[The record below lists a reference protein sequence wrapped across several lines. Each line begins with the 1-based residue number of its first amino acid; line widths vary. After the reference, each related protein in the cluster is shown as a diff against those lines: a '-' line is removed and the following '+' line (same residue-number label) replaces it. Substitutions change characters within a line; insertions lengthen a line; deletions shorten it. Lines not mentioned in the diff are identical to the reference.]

1 MTVTGRDIIE
11 ELVERMR
18 TESEPLRYSALAHGV
33 YRIFLHRD
41 DYDRLA
47 PARRSLVEEAG
58 RALDE
63 ELDRL
68 NAHRTPAADQWGK
81 IVQAATRLMKP
92 AEPPLR
98 RPPAGWV
105 IELYPDEDEEL
116 KPGHIRVTSELGQ
129 PPAQA
134 ILAGDPTHRVQPLG
148 SSASTAPP
156 AAAVRPTAAPTAAPP
171 RAAPNTGVHDTG
183 GHDIP
188 AADPVTVSTVAPG
201 AMPRPAPSPSAF
213 PPAIP
218 NAPPAA
224 DATRRTTATLDTS
237 APTARVSTAAAWGE
251 LTYRDSS
258 GQEHNAP
265 LVGDLIRVGRGGR
278 GSQVDVTVQG
288 PDDISRT
295 HLQLRRE
302 ASGSISV
309 KDVSRFGTT
318 IDNVRIPPSLDSS
331 GRDLE
336 QWIPVGA
343 RAQFGLAGVIVL
355 HFKRVGTV

>member
-18 TESEPLRYSALAHGV
+18 TESEPLRYTALAHGL
-33 YRIFLHRD
+33 YRVFLHRD
-41 DYDRLA
+41 DYDRLS
-47 PARRSLVEEAG
+47 PARRSLVEEAS

-68 NAHRTPAADQWGK
+68 NAHRTPAPDQWGK

-116 KPGHIRVTSELGQ
+116 APGHIRVTSELGQ

-148 SSASTAPP
+148 TSAVQAGPGAGPRPGAASQNPIPAVHAPPIAVQVPTAP
-156 AAAVRPTAAPTAAPP
+156 AAAPPPPPIPSVAPP
-171 RAAPNTGVHDTG
+171 P
-183 GHDIP
+183 P
-188 AADPVTVSTVAPG
+188 P
-201 AMPRPAPSPSAF
+201 PAP
-213 PPAIP
+213 
-218 NAPPAA
+218 
-224 DATRRTTATLDTS
+224 DATRRTTAAIDTS

-258 GQEHNAP
+258 GQEHSAP

-278 GSQVDVTVQG
+278 GAQIDVTVQG

-295 HLQLRRE
+295 HLHLRRE
-302 ASGSISV
+302 PSGSVSA

-318 IDNVRIPPSLDSS
+318 MDNVRIPPSLDGT

-336 QWIPVGA
+336 QWVPVGA

-355 HFKRVGTV
+355 HFKRVGAA

>member
-33 YRIFLHRD
+33 YRVFLHRE
-41 DYDRLA
+41 DYDRVS
-47 PARRSLVEEAG
+47 PARRALVEEAG

-68 NAHRTPAADQWGK
+68 NARRTPAPDQWGK
-81 IVQAATRLMKP
+81 IVQAATRLVKP

-116 KPGHIRVTSELGQ
+116 LPGHIRITSELGQ

-134 ILAGDPTHRVQPLG
+134 ILAGDPTHRVQPIG
-148 SSASTAPP
+148 PAAATPPAPPRSAPVAPP
-156 AAAVRPTAAPTAAPP
+156 AAQPAAQPVAQPVAQAVAQ
-171 RAAPNTGVHDTG
+171 
-183 GHDIP
+183 P
-188 AADPVTVSTVAPG
+188 AADRGSFTAVASPPPVP
-201 AMPRPAPSPSAF
+201 
-213 PPAIP
+213 
-218 NAPPAA
+218 
-224 DATRRTTATLDTS
+224 DATRRTTAALDTS
-237 APTARVSTAAAWGE
+237 SPTSRVSTAAAWGE
-251 LTYRDSS
+251 LTYRDST
-258 GQEHNAP
+258 GQEHNAA
-265 LVGDLIRVGRGGR
+265 LVGELIRIGRGGR
-278 GSQVDVTVQG
+278 GALVDVTVQG

-295 HLQLRRE
+295 HLHLRRE
-302 ASGSISV
+302 ASGSILV

-318 IDNVRIPPSLDSS
+318 MDNVRIPPSLDAT

-336 QWIPVGA
+336 QWVPVGA

-355 HFKRVGTV
+355 HFKRVGAA

>member
-1 MTVTGRDIIE
+1 MTVTGRDIID

-33 YRIFLHRD
+33 YRVFLHRE

-63 ELDRL
+63 ELDKL
-68 NAHRTPAADQWGK
+68 NAHRTPAGDQWGK
-81 IVQAATRLMKP
+81 LVQAATRLMKP
-92 AEPPLR
+92 TEPPLR

-116 KPGHIRVTSELGQ
+116 LPGHVRITSELGQ
-129 PPAQA
+129 PPAPA
-134 ILAGDPTHRVQPLG
+134 ILAGDATKRVPPLG
-148 SSASTAPP
+148 PGVSAAPP
-156 AAAVRPTAAPTAAPP
+156 PPPAAPTAETKAPAAVPPPPVVVAAPP
-171 RAAPNTGVHDTG
+171 V
-183 GHDIP
+183 
-188 AADPVTVSTVAPG
+188 G
-201 AMPRPAPSPSAF
+201 APAPVPS
-213 PPAIP
+213 
-218 NAPPAA
+218 
-224 DATRRTTATLDTS
+224 DATRRTTAAIDTS

-251 LTYRDSS
+251 LTYRDST

-278 GSQVDVTVQG
+278 GANVDVTVHG

-295 HLQLRRE
+295 HLHLRRE
-302 ASGSISV
+302 PSGGIAV

-318 IDNVRIPPSLDSS
+318 MDNVRIPPSLDAT
-331 GRDLE
+331 GRDLD
-336 QWIPVGA
+336 QWVPVGA
-343 RAQFGLAGVIVL
+343 KAQFGLAGVIVL
-355 HFKRVGTV
+355 HFKRVGTA

>member
-33 YRIFLHRD
+33 YRVFLHRE
-41 DYDRLA
+41 DYDRVS
-47 PARRSLVEEAG
+47 PARRALVEEAS

-68 NAHRTPAADQWGK
+68 NARRTPAPDQWGK

-116 KPGHIRVTSELGQ
+116 LPGHIRVTSELGQ

-148 SSASTAPP
+148 SSAPPPPPRAEPAQSPVP
-156 AAAVRPTAAPTAAPP
+156 AAVPTAAEAVAARAPVHVAVSVPP
-171 RAAPNTGVHDTG
+171 VP
-183 GHDIP
+183 
-188 AADPVTVSTVAPG
+188 
-201 AMPRPAPSPSAF
+201 
-213 PPAIP
+213 
-218 NAPPAA
+218 
-224 DATRRTTATLDTS
+224 DATRRTTAVVDTS
-237 APTARVSTAAAWGE
+237 APTSRVSAAAAWGE
-251 LTYRDSS
+251 LTYRDST

-265 LVGDLIRVGRGGR
+265 LVGEVIRIGRGGR
-278 GSQVDVTVQG
+278 GAQVDVTVQG

-295 HLQLRRE
+295 HLHLRRD
-302 ASGSISV
+302 ASGSVSA

-318 IDNVRIPPSLDSS
+318 MDNVRIPPSLDGS

-336 QWIPVGA
+336 QWVPVGA

-355 HFKRVGTV
+355 HFKRVGPAAGA

>member
-33 YRIFLHRD
+33 YRVFLHRE
-41 DYDRLA
+41 DYDRLS
-47 PARRSLVEEAG
+47 PARRSLVEEAS

-68 NAHRTPAADQWGK
+68 NANRTPAPDNWGK

-92 AEPPLR
+92 VEPPLR

-105 IELYPDEDEEL
+105 IELYPDEDNEL
-116 KPGHIRVTSELGQ
+116 HPGHIRITSELGQ

-134 ILAGDPTHRVQPLG
+134 ILAGEPTQRVQPLG
-148 SSASTAPP
+148 TP
-156 AAAVRPTAAPTAAPP
+156 AAAPAQPQPAAPVAVPATPP
-171 RAAPNTGVHDTG
+171 GLALSSVQSSAQSSVQ
-183 GHDIP
+183 
-188 AADPVTVSTVAPG
+188 S
-201 AMPRPAPSPSAF
+201 PAPSPVQS
-213 PPAIP
+213 PAQSSVQSQ
-218 NAPPAA
+218 PAA
-224 DATRRTTATLDTS
+224 DATRRTS
-237 APTARVSTAAAWGE
+237 AGVDGSSPTARVSTAAAWGE
-251 LTYRDSS
+251 LTYRDST

-265 LVGDLIRVGRGGR
+265 LVGDVIRIGRGGR
-278 GSQVDVTVQG
+278 GAQVDVTVQG

-302 ASGSISV
+302 ASGGISV

-318 IDNVRIPPSLDSS
+318 MDNVRIPPSLDGT

-336 QWIPVGA
+336 QWVPVGA

-355 HFKRVGTV
+355 HFKRVGS

>member
-1 MTVTGRDIIE
+1 MTVTGRDIID

-18 TESEPLRYSALAHGV
+18 NESEPLRYSALAHGV
-33 YRIFLHRD
+33 YRVFLHRE
-41 DYDRLA
+41 DYERLA
-47 PARRSLVEEAG
+47 PARRSLVEEAS

-68 NAHRTPAADQWGK
+68 NARRTPAVDQWGK
-81 IVQAATRLMKP
+81 LVQAATRLMKP
-92 AEPPLR
+92 VEPPLR

-116 KPGHIRVTSELGQ
+116 LPGHVRITSELGQ

-148 SSASTAPP
+148 PSASTA
-156 AAAVRPTAAPTAAPP
+156 APTTETKAPTAPP
-171 RAAPNTGVHDTG
+171 VG
-183 GHDIP
+183 P
-188 AADPVTVSTVAPG
+188 ASPPPSVVPAS
-201 AMPRPAPSPSAF
+201 APSSVSIGVASQV
-213 PPAIP
+213 AGLVTG
-218 NAPPAA
+218 
-224 DATRRTTATLDTS
+224 DATRRTTAAIDTS

-251 LTYRDSS
+251 LTYRDST
-258 GQEHNAP
+258 GHEHNAP
-265 LVGDLIRVGRGGR
+265 LVGDLIRIGRGGR
-278 GSQVDVTVQG
+278 GANVDVTVQG

-295 HLQLRRE
+295 HLHLRRE
-302 ASGSISV
+302 ASGGISV

-318 IDNVRIPPSLDSS
+318 MDNVRIPPSLDGS

-336 QWIPVGA
+336 QWVPVGA

-355 HFKRVGTV
+355 HFKRVGTA

>member
-33 YRIFLHRD
+33 YRVFLHRE
-41 DYDRLA
+41 DYDRLS
-47 PARRSLVEEAG
+47 PARRSLVEEAS

-68 NAHRTPAADQWGK
+68 NANRTPAPDNWGK

-92 AEPPLR
+92 VEPPLR

-116 KPGHIRVTSELGQ
+116 HPGHIRVTSELGQ

-134 ILAGDPTHRVQPLG
+134 ILAGEPTQRVQPLG
-148 SSASTAPP
+148 PQAH
-156 AAAVRPTAAPTAAPP
+156 AAPP
-171 RAAPNTGVHDTG
+171 PPAPVAVPATPLS
-183 GHDIP
+183 P
-188 AADPVTVSTVAPG
+188 AATSVQTTAPSSVQSSAASAMTPVPPVPAG
-201 AMPRPAPSPSAF
+201 PAP
-213 PPAIP
+213 
-218 NAPPAA
+218 
-224 DATRRTTATLDTS
+224 DATRRTSAAVDGTS
-237 APTARVSTAAAWGE
+237 PTARVSTAAAWGE
-251 LTYRDSS
+251 LTYRDST

-278 GSQVDVTVQG
+278 GAQVDVTVQG

-302 ASGSISV
+302 ASGGISV

-318 IDNVRIPPSLDSS
+318 MDNVRIPPSLDGT

-336 QWIPVGA
+336 QWVPVGA

-355 HFKRVGTV
+355 HFKRVGTA

>member
-18 TESEPLRYSALAHGV
+18 AESEPLRYSALAHGV
-33 YRIFLHRD
+33 YRVFLHRE
-41 DYDRLA
+41 DYDRLS
-47 PARRSLVEEAG
+47 PARRSLVEEAS

-68 NAHRTPAADQWGK
+68 NANRTPAPDNWGK

-92 AEPPLR
+92 VEPPLR

-116 KPGHIRVTSELGQ
+116 HPGHIRITSELGQ

-134 ILAGDPTHRVQPLG
+134 VLAGEPTQRVQPLG
-148 SSASTAPP
+148 GTTSPPAQPPQPPATAAESAIRPGLRPGSQPGLDSPSSAQSQPMPSQPAVQVPLVPP
-156 AAAVRPTAAPTAAPP
+156 L
-171 RAAPNTGVHDTG
+171 
-183 GHDIP
+183 
-188 AADPVTVSTVAPG
+188 
-201 AMPRPAPSPSAF
+201 PAPDS
-213 PPAIP
+213 
-218 NAPPAA
+218 
-224 DATRRTTATLDTS
+224 TRRTSAGIDGTS
-237 APTARVSTAAAWGE
+237 PTARVSTAAAWGE
-251 LTYRDSS
+251 LTYRDST

-265 LVGDLIRVGRGGR
+265 LVGDVVRIGRGGR
-278 GSQVDVTVQG
+278 GAQVDVTVQG

-302 ASGSISV
+302 ASGGISV

-318 IDNVRIPPSLDSS
+318 MDNVRIPPSLDGT

-336 QWIPVGA
+336 QWVPVGA

-355 HFKRVGTV
+355 HFKRVGT

>member
-33 YRIFLHRD
+33 YRVFLHRE
-41 DYDRLA
+41 DYDRVS
-47 PARRSLVEEAG
+47 PARRALVEEAG

-68 NAHRTPAADQWGK
+68 NARRTPAPDQWGK

-116 KPGHIRVTSELGQ
+116 LPGHIRITSELGQ

-148 SSASTAPP
+148 SSATTP
-156 AAAVRPTAAPTAAPP
+156 AAQP
-171 RAAPNTGVHDTG
+171 RAEPAAQPAPQPAVQPGAQ
-183 GHDIP
+183 P
-188 AADPVTVSTVAPG
+188 AADRGDFTPAASA
-201 AMPRPAPSPSAF
+201 APAP
-213 PPAIP
+213 
-218 NAPPAA
+218 
-224 DATRRTTATLDTS
+224 DATRRTTATIDTS
-237 APTARVSTAAAWGE
+237 SPTARVSAAAAWGE
-251 LTYRDSS
+251 LTYRDST

-265 LVGDLIRVGRGGR
+265 LVGELIRIGRGGR
-278 GSQVDVTVQG
+278 GALVDVTVQG

-302 ASGSISV
+302 PSGSV
-309 KDVSRFGTT
+309 AAKDVSRFGTT
-318 IDNVRIPPSLDSS
+318 MDNVRIPPSLDAT

-336 QWIPVGA
+336 QWVPVGA

-355 HFKRVGTV
+355 HFKRVGAV

>member
-1 MTVTGRDIIE
+1 MTVTGRDIID

-18 TESEPLRYSALAHGV
+18 SESEPLRYSALAHGV
-33 YRIFLHRD
+33 YRVFLHRED
-41 DYDRLA
+41 FERLS

-63 ELDRL
+63 ELDKL
-68 NAHRTPAADQWGK
+68 NAHRAPATDQWGRL
-81 IVQAATRLMKP
+81 VQAASRLVKP

-116 KPGHIRVTSELGQ
+116 LPGHIRITSELGQ

-148 SSASTAPP
+148 PTTQAAAAAPAPAPTSQSVQSHRERVPEPAPAPLRESLP
-156 AAAVRPTAAPTAAPP
+156 AALPEALPDAHATHRTAQPA
-171 RAAPNTGVHDTG
+171 DG
-183 GHDIP
+183 G
-188 AADPVTVSTVAPG
+188 
-201 AMPRPAPSPSAF
+201 
-213 PPAIP
+213 
-218 NAPPAA
+218 N
-224 DATRRTTATLDTS
+224 
-237 APTARVSTAAAWGE
+237 PTARVSTAAAWGE
-251 LTYRDSS
+251 LTYRDRT
-258 GQEHNAP
+258 GQEHSAP
-265 LVGDLIRVGRGGR
+265 LVGELIRIGRGGR
-278 GSQVDVTVQG
+278 GTAVDVTVEG

-302 ASGSISV
+302 PNGAIAV

-318 IDNVRIPPSLDSS
+318 MDNVRIPPSLDGS
-331 GRDLE
+331 GRDLDH
-336 QWIPVGA
+336 WVPVGA

-355 HFKRVGTV
+355 HFKRMGTP

>member
-1 MTVTGRDIIE
+1 MTVTGREIIE
-11 ELVERMR
+11 EVVERMR
-18 TESEPLRYSALAHGV
+18 TESEPLRYTALAHGV
-33 YRIFLHRD
+33 YRVFLHRE
-41 DYDRLA
+41 DYDRLS
-47 PARRSLVEEAG
+47 PARRSLVEEAS

-68 NAHRTPAADQWGK
+68 NAHRAPAADQWGK

-92 AEPPLR
+92 TEPPLR

-116 KPGHIRVTSELGQ
+116 LPGHIRITSELGQ

-148 SSASTAPP
+148 HSAVAPPVQPAAIPAAIPAARPAVASQDPITPPVAVVPPPPVAAAPP
-156 AAAVRPTAAPTAAPP
+156 APTLAAPP
-171 RAAPNTGVHDTG
+171 LP
-183 GHDIP
+183 P
-188 AADPVTVSTVAPG
+188 PPG
-201 AMPRPAPSPSAF
+201 P
-213 PPAIP
+213 
-218 NAPPAA
+218 
-224 DATRRTTATLDTS
+224 DATRRTTATIDTS

-251 LTYRDSS
+251 LTYRDST
-258 GQEHNAP
+258 GQEHSAP

-278 GSQVDVTVQG
+278 GAQIDVTVQG

-302 ASGSISV
+302 PSGSISV

-318 IDNVRIPPSLDSS
+318 MDNVRIPPSIDGT
-331 GRDLE
+331 GRDLD
-336 QWIPVGA
+336 QWVPVGA

-355 HFKRVGTV
+355 HFKRVGTA

>member
-1 MTVTGRDIIE
+1 MTVTGRDIID

-33 YRIFLHRD
+33 YRVFLHRED
-41 DYDRLA
+41 FERLS

-68 NAHRTPAADQWGK
+68 NAHRTPAPDQWGRL
-81 IVQAATRLMKP
+81 VQAASRLVKP
-92 AEPPLR
+92 VEPPLR

-116 KPGHIRVTSELGQ
+116 LPGHIRITSELGQ
-129 PPAQA
+129 PSAQA
-134 ILAGDPTHRVQPLG
+134 ILAGDPTHRVQPVG
-148 SSASTAPP
+148 TQAPP
-156 AAAVRPTAAPTAAPP
+156 AAALPTVQSLPSVRDAVPDANATQRTAE
-171 RAAPNTGVHDTG
+171 G
-183 GHDIP
+183 G
-188 AADPVTVSTVAPG
+188 
-201 AMPRPAPSPSAF
+201 
-213 PPAIP
+213 
-218 NAPPAA
+218 N
-224 DATRRTTATLDTS
+224 
-237 APTARVSTAAAWGE
+237 PTARVSTAAAWAE
-251 LTYRDSS
+251 LTWRDRT
-258 GQEHNAP
+258 GQEHSTP

-278 GSQVDVTVQG
+278 GAAVDVVVEG

-302 ASGSISV
+302 SNGAVAV

-318 IDNVRIPPSLDSS
+318 MDNVRIPPSLDGS
-331 GRDLE
+331 GRDLD
-336 QWIPVGA
+336 QWVPVGA

-355 HFKRVGTV
+355 HFKRAGTP

>member
-33 YRIFLHRD
+33 YRVFLHRE
-41 DYDRLA
+41 DYDRVS
-47 PARRSLVEEAG
+47 PARRALVEEAS

-68 NAHRTPAADQWGK
+68 NARRTPAPDQWGK

-116 KPGHIRVTSELGQ
+116 LPGHIRITSELGQ

-148 SSASTAPP
+148 NSAPVPIAAPKAEPTAQP
-156 AAAVRPTAAPTAAPP
+156 AAQPAAQPTAK
-171 RAAPNTGVHDTG
+171 
-183 GHDIP
+183 P
-188 AADPVTVSTVAPG
+188 AADRGNVT
-201 AMPRPAPSPSAF
+201 PAPSAPSA
-213 PPAIP
+213 P
-218 NAPPAA
+218 
-224 DATRRTTATLDTS
+224 DATRRTTAAVDTS
-237 APTARVSTAAAWGE
+237 SPTARVSAAAAWGE
-251 LTYRDSS
+251 LTYRDSM

-265 LVGDLIRVGRGGR
+265 LVGELIRIGRGGR
-278 GSQVDVTVQG
+278 GAQVDVTVEG

-295 HLQLRRE
+295 HLHLRRE
-302 ASGSISV
+302 PSGSV
-309 KDVSRFGTT
+309 AAKDVSRFGTT
-318 IDNVRIPPSLDSS
+318 MDNVRIPPSLDAT

-336 QWIPVGA
+336 QWVPVGA

-355 HFKRVGTV
+355 HFKRVGTA

>member
-33 YRIFLHRD
+33 YRVFLHRE
-41 DYDRLA
+41 DYDRVS
-47 PARRSLVEEAG
+47 PARRALVEEAS

-68 NAHRTPAADQWGK
+68 NARRTPAPDQWGK

-116 KPGHIRVTSELGQ
+116 LPGHIRVTSELGQ

-148 SSASTAPP
+148 SSAPAAPKAEPAQPP
-156 AAAVRPTAAPTAAPP
+156 APVPP
-171 RAAPNTGVHDTG
+171 R
-183 GHDIP
+183 
-188 AADPVTVSTVAPG
+188 
-201 AMPRPAPSPSAF
+201 
-213 PPAIP
+213 PPADAAAARPVHAAISV
-218 NAPPAA
+218 PPVPA
-224 DATRRTTATLDTS
+224 ATRRTTAVVDAS
-237 APTARVSTAAAWGE
+237 APTSRVSTAAAWGE
-251 LTYRDSS
+251 LTYRDST

-265 LVGDLIRVGRGGR
+265 LVGELIRIGRGGR
-278 GSQVDVTVQG
+278 GAQVDVTVQG

-295 HLQLRRE
+295 HLHLRRD
-302 ASGSISV
+302 ASGSVSA

-318 IDNVRIPPSLDSS
+318 MDNVRIPPSLDGS

-336 QWIPVGA
+336 QWVPVGA

-355 HFKRVGTV
+355 HFKRVAPATGA

>member
-33 YRIFLHRD
+33 YRVFLHRE
-41 DYDRLA
+41 DYDRVS
-47 PARRSLVEEAG
+47 PARRALVEEAG

-68 NAHRTPAADQWGK
+68 NARRTPAPDQWGK

-105 IELYPDEDEEL
+105 VELYPDEDEEL
-116 KPGHIRVTSELGQ
+116 LPGHIRITSELGQ

-148 SSASTAPP
+148 ASAPKSEPVAQPVAQPAAQPAAEPGAQPGAQPAVDRGNFTAAVNPPPAPP
-156 AAAVRPTAAPTAAPP
+156 PP
-171 RAAPNTGVHDTG
+171 VP
-183 GHDIP
+183 
-188 AADPVTVSTVAPG
+188 
-201 AMPRPAPSPSAF
+201 
-213 PPAIP
+213 
-218 NAPPAA
+218 
-224 DATRRTTATLDTS
+224 DATRRTTAAIDTS
-237 APTARVSTAAAWGE
+237 APTARVSAAAAWGE
-251 LTYRDSS
+251 LTYRDST
-258 GQEHNAP
+258 GHEHNTP
-265 LVGDLIRVGRGGR
+265 LVGELIRIGRGGR
-278 GSQVDVTVQG
+278 GAQIDVTVQG

-295 HLQLRRE
+295 HLHLRRD
-302 ASGSISV
+302 ASGSVSA

-318 IDNVRIPPSLDSS
+318 MDNVRIPPSLDAT

-336 QWIPVGA
+336 QWVPVGA

-355 HFKRVGTV
+355 HFKRVGAV

>member
-18 TESEPLRYSALAHGV
+18 TESEPLRYTALAHGV
-33 YRIFLHRD
+33 YRVFLHRE
-41 DYDRLA
+41 DYDRLS
-47 PARRSLVEEAG
+47 PARRSLVEEAN

-68 NAHRTPAADQWGK
+68 NANRTPAPDGWGK

-92 AEPPLR
+92 VEPPLR

-116 KPGHIRVTSELGQ
+116 HPGHIRITSELGQ

-134 ILAGDPTHRVQPLG
+134 ILAGEPTQRVQPLG
-148 SSASTAPP
+148 SPAAQPAQPQPAAPVAIPATPP
-156 AAAVRPTAAPTAAPP
+156 AS
-171 RAAPNTGVHDTG
+171 APNSVQTLVQSPVPS
-183 GHDIP
+183 P
-188 AADPVTVSTVAPG
+188 AQTSVPSPPAVPPV
-201 AMPRPAPSPSAF
+201 PAP
-213 PPAIP
+213 
-218 NAPPAA
+218 
-224 DATRRTTATLDTS
+224 DATRRTS
-237 APTARVSTAAAWGE
+237 AGVDGGSPTARVSTAAAWGE
-251 LTYRDSS
+251 LTYRDST

-278 GSQVDVTVQG
+278 GAQVDVTVQG

-302 ASGSISV
+302 ASGGISV

-318 IDNVRIPPSLDSS
+318 MDNVRIPPSLDGT

-336 QWIPVGA
+336 QWVPVGA

-355 HFKRVGTV
+355 HFKRVGPV

>member
-33 YRIFLHRD
+33 YRVFLHRE
-41 DYDRLA
+41 DYDRLS
-47 PARRSLVEEAG
+47 PARRSLVEEAS

-68 NAHRTPAADQWGK
+68 NADRTPAPDNWGK

-92 AEPPLR
+92 VEPPLR

-116 KPGHIRVTSELGQ
+116 HPGHIRVTSELGQ

-134 ILAGDPTHRVQPLG
+134 ILAGEPTQRVQPLG
-148 SSASTAPP
+148 SPAPP
-156 AAAVRPTAAPTAAPP
+156 AQPQPPAPTAASAPP
-171 RAAPNTGVHDTG
+171 SPAQSSVHSSVQSS
-183 GHDIP
+183 
-188 AADPVTVSTVAPG
+188 PVQS
-201 AMPRPAPSPSAF
+201 PAPSQPAVHAAPM
-213 PPAIP
+213 PPVP
-218 NAPPAA
+218 AP
-224 DATRRTTATLDTS
+224 DATRRTTAAVDGS
-237 APTARVSTAAAWGE
+237 SPTARVSTAAAWGE
-251 LTYRDSS
+251 LTYRDST

-265 LVGDLIRVGRGGR
+265 LVGDLVRIGRGGR
-278 GSQVDVTVQG
+278 GAQVDVTVQG

-302 ASGSISV
+302 ASGGISA

-318 IDNVRIPPSLDSS
+318 MDNVRIPPSLDGT

-336 QWIPVGA
+336 QWVPVGA

-355 HFKRVGTV
+355 HFKRVGT

>member
-1 MTVTGRDIIE
+1 MTVTGRDIID

-33 YRIFLHRD
+33 YRVFLHRED
-41 DYDRLA
+41 FERLS

-68 NAHRTPAADQWGK
+68 NAHRTPAGDQWGRL
-81 IVQAATRLMKP
+81 VQAASRLVKP

-116 KPGHIRVTSELGQ
+116 LPGHIRITSELGQ
-129 PPAQA
+129 APAQA
-134 ILAGDPTHRVQPLG
+134 ILAGDPTHRVQPIG
-148 SSASTAPP
+148 APP
-156 AAAVRPTAAPTAAPP
+156 ASAPP
-171 RAAPNTGVHDTG
+171 AP
-183 GHDIP
+183 
-188 AADPVTVSTVAPG
+188 A
-201 AMPRPAPSPSAF
+201 PAPSPIAV
-213 PPAIP
+213 A
-218 NAPPAA
+218 PAA
-224 DATRRTTATLDTS
+224 APTSQFPQSQRERLPEPVPDAHATHRTAEGN
-237 APTARVSTAAAWGE
+237 PTARVSTAAAWGE
-251 LTYRDSS
+251 LTYRDRT
-258 GQEHNAP
+258 GQEHSTP

-278 GSQVDVTVQG
+278 GAAVEVVVEG

-295 HLQLRRE
+295 HLHLRRE
-302 ASGSISV
+302 SNGAIAV

-318 IDNVRIPPSLDSS
+318 MDNVRIPPSLDGA
-331 GRDLE
+331 GRDLD
-336 QWIPVGA
+336 QWMPVGA

-355 HFKRVGTV
+355 HFKRVGAP

>member
-33 YRIFLHRD
+33 YRVFLHRED
-41 DYDRLA
+41 FDRVS
-47 PARRSLVEEAG
+47 PARRALVEEAG
-58 RALDE
+58 QALDE

-68 NAHRTPAADQWGK
+68 NARRTPAPDQWGK

-116 KPGHIRVTSELGQ
+116 LPGHIRITSELGQ

-148 SSASTAPP
+148 GSVAPP
-156 AAAVRPTAAPTAAPP
+156 PAPPSPEPVAPP
-171 RAAPNTGVHDTG
+171 RAE
-183 GHDIP
+183 P
-188 AADPVTVSTVAPG
+188 AAQPARGNFTSVATTPPVPE
-201 AMPRPAPSPSAF
+201 
-213 PPAIP
+213 
-218 NAPPAA
+218 
-224 DATRRTTATLDTS
+224 ATRRTTATLDTAS
-237 APTARVSTAAAWGE
+237 PTSRVSTAAAWGE
-251 LTYRDSS
+251 LTYRDST

-265 LVGDLIRVGRGGR
+265 LVGELIRIGRGGR
-278 GSQVDVTVQG
+278 GALVDVTVQG

-295 HLQLRRE
+295 HLHLRRE
-302 ASGSISV
+302 ASGSVAV

-318 IDNVRIPPSLDSS
+318 MDNVRIPPSLDAT

-336 QWIPVGA
+336 QWVPVGA

-355 HFKRVGTV
+355 HFKRVGA

>member
-33 YRIFLHRD
+33 YRVFLHRE
-41 DYDRLA
+41 DYDRVS
-47 PARRSLVEEAG
+47 PARRALVEEAS

-68 NAHRTPAADQWGK
+68 NARRTPAPDQWGK

-105 IELYPDEDEEL
+105 VELYPDEDEEL
-116 KPGHIRVTSELGQ
+116 LPGHIRITSELGQ

-148 SSASTAPP
+148 GSASTTSASTPAASIPAAPAAPPVAEPAPLPVAQPVVDRGTPTATVIPPPTPAPP
-156 AAAVRPTAAPTAAPP
+156 AP
-171 RAAPNTGVHDTG
+171 
-183 GHDIP
+183 
-188 AADPVTVSTVAPG
+188 
-201 AMPRPAPSPSAF
+201 
-213 PPAIP
+213 
-218 NAPPAA
+218 
-224 DATRRTTATLDTS
+224 DATRRTTAAIDTS
-237 APTARVSTAAAWGE
+237 SPTARVSTAAAWGE
-251 LTYRDSS
+251 LTYRDST

-265 LVGDLIRVGRGGR
+265 LVGELIRVGRGGR
-278 GSQVDVTVQG
+278 GAQIDVTVEG

-295 HLQLRRE
+295 HLHLRRE
-302 ASGSISV
+302 ASGSVAV

-318 IDNVRIPPSLDSS
+318 MDNVRIPPSLDAS
-331 GRDLE
+331 GRDLD
-336 QWIPVGA
+336 QWVPVGA

-355 HFKRVGTV
+355 HFKRVGTA

>member
-11 ELVERMR
+11 EVVERMR
-18 TESEPLRYSALAHGV
+18 TESEPLRYTALAHGV
-33 YRIFLHRD
+33 YRVFLHRE
-41 DYDRLA
+41 DYDRLS
-47 PARRSLVEEAG
+47 PARRSLVEEAS

-68 NAHRTPAADQWGK
+68 NAHRAPAADQWGK

-92 AEPPLR
+92 TEPPLR

-116 KPGHIRVTSELGQ
+116 LPGHIRITSELGQ

-148 SSASTAPP
+148 PSATTQAWPQAGPQPGAALQNPIATPAPP
-156 AAAVRPTAAPTAAPP
+156 PAVAAGTPVPVAVVPTPVVAAPP
-171 RAAPNTGVHDTG
+171 PVAVAVPAPPIAAPPLPT
-183 GHDIP
+183 P
-188 AADPVTVSTVAPG
+188 
-201 AMPRPAPSPSAF
+201 PAP
-213 PPAIP
+213 
-218 NAPPAA
+218 
-224 DATRRTTATLDTS
+224 DATRRTTATIDTS

-251 LTYRDSS
+251 LTYRDST

-265 LVGDLIRVGRGGR
+265 LVGELIRVGRGGR
-278 GSQVDVTVQG
+278 GAQIDVTVQG

-302 ASGSISV
+302 PSGSIAV

-318 IDNVRIPPSLDSS
+318 MDNVRIPPSLDAT
-331 GRDLE
+331 GRDLD
-336 QWIPVGA
+336 QWVPVGA

-355 HFKRVGTV
+355 HFKRVGTA

>member
-33 YRIFLHRD
+33 YRVFLHRE
-41 DYDRLA
+41 DYDRVS
-47 PARRSLVEEAG
+47 PARRALVEEAS

-68 NAHRTPAADQWGK
+68 NARRTPAPDQWGK
-81 IVQAATRLMKP
+81 IVQAATRLVKP

-116 KPGHIRVTSELGQ
+116 LPGHIRITSELGQ

-148 SSASTAPP
+148 ASASTPTALAAADRGNFTPAVSPPP
-156 AAAVRPTAAPTAAPP
+156 AP
-171 RAAPNTGVHDTG
+171 
-183 GHDIP
+183 
-188 AADPVTVSTVAPG
+188 
-201 AMPRPAPSPSAF
+201 
-213 PPAIP
+213 
-218 NAPPAA
+218 
-224 DATRRTTATLDTS
+224 DATRRTTATIETS
-237 APTARVSTAAAWGE
+237 SPTSRVSTAAAWGE
-251 LTYRDSS
+251 LTYRDST

-265 LVGDLIRVGRGGR
+265 LVSAIIRIGRGA
-278 GSQVDVTVQG
+278 QVDVTVEG

-295 HLQLRRE
+295 HLHLRRE

-318 IDNVRIPPSLDSS
+318 MDNVRIPPSLDAT

-336 QWIPVGA
+336 QWVPVGA

-355 HFKRVGTV
+355 HFKRVGAA